1 MMEIMCAQASQN
13 SLMVLSEALMS
24 PSDPEGQRNN
34 GGSSIGCE
42 HVVVATLDEEFDVRR
57 ERDST
62 AKVIPALVYAEIA
75 GDCLAR
81 CADTNAPE
89 FVADGNRNYTSR
101 GQQHLA
107 IVKAVTSGR
116 VRTELFLLNKFVN
129 RVRRQTPYSQHGAL

>member
-24 PSDPEGQRNN
+24 PSDPEGQGNN

-62 AKVIPALVYAEIA
+62 AKVIPALVDAEIA
-75 GDCLAR
+75 GDCLAL
-81 CADTNAPE
+81 CADTNVPE
-89 FVADGNRNYTSR
+89 FVADSNRNYTR
-101 GQQHLA
+101 
-107 IVKAVTSGR
+107 
-116 VRTELFLLNKFVN
+116 
-129 RVRRQTPYSQHGAL
+129 